1 MIGEMRHRVTVQRE
15 DGTLDSGGFSTDLK
29 IDVCT
34 VWAKIV
40 PTFTDEQWQA
50 DQKRPEGTFR
60 ITIRNRTDVFAD
72 YTVAATIQGQSR
84 GWQIMGV
91 RRLPEEQ
98 NVWLELLC
106 LELPGL

>member
-1 MIGEMRHRVTVQRE
+1 MIGALRNRVTVQRE
-15 DGTLDSGGFSTDLK
+15 DDTLDSGGFSTDIK

-34 VWAKIV
+34 VWARIV

-50 DQKRPEGTFR
+50 DQQRPEGTFR
-60 ITIRNRTDVFAD
+60 ITIRNRTDIFAD
-72 YTVAATIQGQSR
+72 YTVTASIQGMTWNWR
-84 GWQIMGV
+84 IMGI
-91 RRLPEEQ
+91 RRTPEER